1 MTDYEIFNWLYAYV
15 IFIERLKSGKYVLTH
30 KNLSG
35 DEVSIECIQYE
46 ISKVL
51 LHYDLWVREVL
62 SEFISFY
69 VAIPVGGDVVYNKS
83 GHIIPLGLRDIFYRC
98 I

>member
-1 MTDYEIFNWLYAYV
+1 MWDIIRNKGGLWF
-15 IFIERLKSGKYVLTH
+15 RLDPIVVS
-30 KNLSG
+30 NRRESG

-69 VAIPVGGDVVYNKS
+69 VAIPVGGDVVYDES
-83 GHIIPLGLRDIFYRC
+83 GHIIPLGLRDIFYRY